1 MKRKDKE
8 NGKGVFM
15 RIERITVKD
24 LFGLFHHEIPLNL
37 EDHITIIHGPNGI
50 GKTVLLTILKSIY
63 FSNYHELRRIPF
75 TELSIYFDDN
85 SNLLL
90 KKDVQ
95 LDLDGKEK
103 GYDATILIFEFRKD
117 TEFKSHMVKP
127 LKYSKNEFPLG
138 IIENEIHGLE
148 QIGPESWIYIPTQ
161 EKLSLE
167 EVIDRF
173 ADELPIRFPKR
184 PTEPEWLKELRNSI
198 NIRFIETQRLLS
210 FSYPRR
216 LRKYNRQPS
225 MVPVVINY
233 SEEIANAIQEKL
245 AEYGSLSQKLDRTF
259 PTRLVTGSH
268 ESEPT
273 MDELKNRLNELED
286 KRSRLMATG
295 LLDREKEI
303 DFKDLQKI
311 DESNRNVLQV
321 YIEDVKEKL
330 SVFED
335 LTNKIDILVKIIN
348 SRFLYKQM
356 SISKKE
362 GFTFETSEGKNILPL
377 SLSSGEQ
384 QELVLFYELLFKV
397 KPNSLI
403 LIDEPEL
410 SLHVVWQ
417 QQFLKDLQG
426 ITNLAGFDVLIAT
439 HSPQIIHDRWD
450 LTVELKGPENA
461 NESNTF

>member
-1 MKRKDKE
+1 
-8 NGKGVFM
+8 M
-15 RIERITVKD
+15 RIERITVND

-50 GKTVLLTILKSIY
+50 GKTVLLTILNSIY

-75 TELSIYFDDN
+75 TKLSIDFDDN

-90 KKDVQ
+90 KKKVQ
-95 LDLDGKEK
+95 RDLDGKEK
-103 GYDATILIFEFRKD
+103 GYNATILVFEFRTD
-117 TEFKSHMVKP
+117 TEFKSHEVEP
-127 LKYSKNEFPLG
+127 LKYSKDEFPLR
-138 IIENEIHGLE
+138 IIEDEVHGLE
-148 QIGPESWIYIPTQ
+148 QIGPESWIYFPTQ

-173 ADELPIRFPKR
+173 ADGLPIRFPKR
-184 PTEPEWLKELRNSI
+184 PTEPEWLKKLINSI

-210 FSYPRR
+210 FSYSCR
-216 LRKYNRQPS
+216 LRKYNRRPS
-225 MVPVVINY
+225 MVPVVNNY
-233 SEEIANAIQEKL
+233 SEEIAIAIQEKL

-273 MDELKNRLNELED
+273 MDELKNRLNKLED

-303 DFKDLQKI
+303 DFKDLQNI

-321 YIEDVKEKL
+321 YIEDVKTKL
-330 SVFED
+330 SVFEE
-335 LTNKIDILVKIIN
+335 LTNKIDLLVKIIN

-356 SISKKE
+356 SISKME
-362 GFTFETSEGKNILPL
+362 GFTFETSDGKNISPL

-384 QELVLFYELLFKV
+384 HELVLFYELLFKV

-417 QQFLKDLQG
+417 QQFLKDLQE